1 MAIEREYVEWY
12 CRAIYNATDQH
23 FESRGWNKVLPMVY
37 PEYGRRYTRIVVDD
51 TRSRFVHAFVDM
63 TNGDV
68 IKAAGWKAPQ
78 KGKYGLAVRFNL
90 IDDESRERGFRH
102 IDPYGSYLYE
112 GALDALDKETSTT
125 V

>member
-12 CRAIYNATDQH
+12 CRAIQEATARH
-23 FESRGWNKVLPMVY
+23 YEERGWKSDQGMVY
-37 PEYGRRYTRIVVDD
+37 PEYGRRFTRIVVEGQVQ
-51 TRSRFVHAFVDM
+51 RHVHAFVDM

-78 KGKYGLAVRFNL
+78 RGASGLAVRFNL
-90 IDDESRERGFRH
+90 VDDESRERGFRA

-112 GALDALDKETSTT
+112 GVLDKKAAA

>member
-12 CRAIYNATDQH
+12 CRAIQEATVRH
-23 FESRGWNKVLPMVY
+23 YEERGYTTDPGMVY
-37 PEYGRRYTRIVVDD
+37 PEYGRRFTRIVREGA
-51 TRSRFVHAFVDM
+51 TQRFVHAFVDM

-78 KGKYGLAVRFNL
+78 RGVNGLAVRFNL
-90 IDDESRERGFRH
+90 VDDESRERGFRA
-102 IDPYGSYLYE
+102 IDPHGAYLYE
-112 GALDALDKETSTT
+112 GVLDKKASVT

>member
-1 MAIEREYVEWY
+1 MNIEREYVEWY
-12 CRAIYNATDQH
+12 CRAIQEAEERHQTA
-23 FESRGWNKVLPMVY
+23 RGWSLRPSTIY
-37 PEYGRRYTRIVVDD
+37 PEYGRRFTRIVMDNG
-51 TRSRFVHAFVDM
+51 TQRHVHAFVDM

-90 IDDESRERGFRH
+90 IDDESRERGFRA

-112 GALDALDKETSTT
+112 GALDKTASA

>member
-1 MAIEREYVEWY
+1 MNIEREYVEWY
-12 CRAIYNATDQH
+12 CRAIQEGTARHY
-23 FESRGWNKVLPMVY
+23 EKRGWSDMRVSMVY
-37 PEYGRRYTRIVVDD
+37 PEYGRRFTRIVQDNG
-51 TRSRFVHAFVDM
+51 TQRSVHAFVDM

-90 IDDESRERGFRH
+90 VDDESRERGFRA

-112 GALDALDKETSTT
+112 GALDKLPSDPL
-125 V
+125 

>member
-1 MAIEREYVEWY
+1 MINKSYIENYCTSIIEACGAHYAARYPEWD
-12 CRAIYNATDQH
+12 RKPD
-23 FESRGWNKVLPMVY
+23 MVY
-37 PEYGRRYTRIVVDD
+37 PEYGRRFTRIVIEG
-51 TRSRFVHAFVDM
+51 TQRSVHAFVDM

-78 KGKYGLAVRFNL
+78 KGKNGLAVRFNL
-90 IDDESRERGFRH
+90 VDDESRERGFSA

-112 GALDALDKETSTT
+112 GRLDRAASVK